1 MRVMNPTRSS
11 LGPRRTG
18 LLLALATAVISGV
31 AIFVN
36 AYGVRAWAGTASPT
50 TYTTFKNLFA
60 AFILLGVGL
69 VATRRRSAEALVRP
83 RGTGQWIG
91 LVGVAVFGG
100 AVAFA
105 LFFEGLA
112 RAASTQAAFIHK
124 SLVIWVA
131 ILAVGFLRERFR
143 PAHALAIALLVIG
156 QILLAGG
163 FTDVGFGVGEL
174 MILAATLLWSIEI
187 VVAKRLLSDV
197 SSLTV
202 GVARMAGGAVVLVV
216 YGVVSGGVAA
226 VGAVSMSQIGWVAVT
241 GAALAAYVG
250 SWYAALARAS
260 AIDVTSVLVGG
271 AIITAILG
279 SVVNGAPLG
288 SPLGLG
294 LVAAGVATVIVAGRA
309 VAATSDVV
317 SDLP

>member
-11 LGPRRTG
+11 LGIRRTG
-18 LLLALATAVISGV
+18 LLLALGTAVVSGV

-36 AYGVRAWAGTASPT
+36 GYGVRAWAGTASPT

-60 AFILLGVGL
+60 AFILVGVGL
-69 VATRRRSAEALVRP
+69 LASRHRSTEALARP
-83 RGTGQWIG
+83 RGVGQWAG
-91 LVGVAVFGG
+91 LAGVAVFGG

-112 RAASTQAAFIHK
+112 RASSTQAAFIHK

-131 ILAVGFLRERFR
+131 ILAVGLLRERFR
-143 PAHALAIALLVIG
+143 PAHAVAIALLVIG

-163 FTDVGFGVGEL
+163 FTDLGFGAGEV
-174 MILAATLLWSIEI
+174 MIFGATLLWSIEI

-202 GVARMAGGAVVLVV
+202 GVARMAGGAAVLLA
-216 YGVVSGGVAA
+216 YGFASGGLAA
-226 VGAVSMSQIGWVAVT
+226 IGAVSMSQIGWVIMT
-241 GAALAAYVG
+241 GLALAAYVG

-260 AIDVTSVLVGG
+260 AIDVTSILVGG
-271 AIITAILG
+271 AIITAVLG

-288 SPLGLG
+288 SPIGLG
-294 LVAAGVATVIVAGRA
+294 LVAAGVATVVVTGRA
-309 VAATSDVV
+309 AAASSDVV
-317 SDLP
+317 SDVP

>member
-1 MRVMNPTRSS
+1 
-11 LGPRRTG
+11 
-18 LLLALATAVISGV
+18 
-31 AIFVN
+31 
-36 AYGVRAWAGTASPT
+36 
-50 TYTTFKNLFA
+50 
-60 AFILLGVGL
+60 
-69 VATRRRSAEALVRP
+69 
-83 RGTGQWIG
+83 
-91 LVGVAVFGG
+91 
-100 AVAFA
+100 
-105 LFFEGLA
+105 
-112 RAASTQAAFIHK
+112 
-124 SLVIWVA
+124 
-131 ILAVGFLRERFR
+131 
-143 PAHALAIALLVIG
+143 
-156 QILLAGG
+156 
-163 FTDVGFGVGEL
+163 